1 MAEALILDL
10 AVMFVAAGFL
20 LLVTNHLD
28 LSPVPIYLIAGV
40 LVGTFIDQ
48 PDLIVLAQWGIA
60 FLVFVFGI
68 RVDLG
73 DLQSVLRDGEIAAIT
88 QLLVVAPLAF
98 AIGYLA
104 GDFFGFDD
112 PARNAIYFSIAVTLS
127 STIVGAGLLETEIRD
142 NLVYGRLASSIH
154 FFDDMVAIVLLLV
167 LSSEVLTADAIAA
180 KIGYGV
186 MLLAAGLFVYR
197 HGFSLLVR
205 FADGSD
211 ELVLMG
217 SISLLIAFLAAA
229 EYLGISIVIGAFA
242 AGIAIRNDET
252 QGLAVHNGIDSIR
265 EFFVTIFFVT
275 VGALVSFPSLE
286 MGVLAVA
293 MIALVACVN
302 PVVLFLAFVYEGY
315 DTRTAFLASSGLNQV
330 SEFSLILAIQAT
342 LLGTITDTM
351 FDAIILAAA
360 VTMLLT
366 SLVRRHEQTV
376 YSSVV
381 SRLFTT
387 TQSRS
392 VDEMSRV
399 DSSLEN
405 HVIVLGYGRQGRRI
419 VRRLEELDHPY
430 VVMEND
436 PTLHSRLEVEAQQY
450 VFGDA
455 ISEYPWEKAR
465 LETATLIIST
475 VDYRPVSD
483 ALLDLELAE
492 ETDVVLRSTGGPEA
506 QEFLQRGATYVSVPD
521 ILAGQ
526 KLQSVVE
533 RILEHEVSGEEIQ
546 NEHLETLAE
555 LERYGFASQSERF

>member
-40 LVGTFIDQ
+40 LVGSVIDQ

-68 RVDLG
+68 RLDLG
-73 DLQSVLRDGEIAAIT
+73 DLQTVLRDGETAAIT
-88 QLLVVAPLAF
+88 QLMIVAPVAF
-98 AIGYLA
+98 ALGYLA
-104 GDFFGFDD
+104 GDFFGFNDL
-112 PARNAIYFSIAVTLS
+112 ARNALYFSAAVTLS
-127 STIVGAGLLETEIRD
+127 STIVGAGLLEHEIRD
-142 NLVYGRLASSIH
+142 DLVYGRLASSIH
-154 FFDDMVAIVLLLV
+154 FFDDLVAIVLLLV
-167 LSSEVLTADAIAA
+167 LSSEVLTADAVAA

-186 MLLAAGLFVYR
+186 MLLAAGLVIYR
-197 HGFSLLVR
+197 HGFSPLVR

-217 SISLLIAFLAAA
+217 SISILIAFLSAA

-252 QGLAVHNGIDSIR
+252 QGLAVRNGIDSIR

-286 MGVLAVA
+286 RGILALGIIVLV
-293 MIALVACVN
+293 VCVN
-302 PVVLFLAFVYEGY
+302 PVVLFLTFIYEGY
-315 DTRTAFLASSGLNQV
+315 DTRTAFFASSGLNQV

-342 LLGTITDTM
+342 LLGTITETM

-366 SLVRRHEQTV
+366 SVVRRHEQTI

-387 TQSRS
+387 TQSRT
-392 VDEMSRV
+392 VDEISRV
-399 DSSLEN
+399 NPSVED
-405 HVIVLGYGRQGRRI
+405 HVIVLTRWKFCYI
-419 VRRLEELDHPY
+419 P
-430 VVMEND
+430 
-436 PTLHSRLEVEAQQY
+436 
-450 VFGDA
+450 
-455 ISEYPWEKAR
+455 
-465 LETATLIIST
+465 
-475 VDYRPVSD
+475 
-483 ALLDLELAE
+483 
-492 ETDVVLRSTGGPEA
+492 
-506 QEFLQRGATYVSVPD
+506 
-521 ILAGQ
+521 
-526 KLQSVVE
+526 
-533 RILEHEVSGEEIQ
+533 
-546 NEHLETLAE
+546 
-555 LERYGFASQSERF
+555 